1 MSAKPLTR
9 AERAAALALL
19 AAATPRPWR
28 QSPKA
33 SDAVIANHGS
43 RGQYDPGVR
52 DYYGGDVIGESILE
66 RDRVVII
73 QAPELLER
81 YEATVQQ
88 LERALA
94 ELGIAS

>member
-1 MSAKPLTR
+1 MNAKPLTR
-9 AERAAALALL
+9 AERAAAIALL

-28 QSPKA
+28 RSPKA

-43 RGQYDPGVR
+43 RGQHDPSAR

-66 RDRVVII
+66 RDQALIT